1 MQSGS
6 GLSKKIIRSSQ
17 QKIVKMR
24 VNPKVLLN
32 SIVLISCIFGTLGLT
47 IAILAGGDIVKAVSS
62 VLLFMLGWTAS
73 KFHNSL

>member
-1 MQSGS
+1 MQSGG
-6 GLSKKIIRSSQ
+6 GLSKKIIGSSQ

-32 SIVLISCIFGTLGLT
+32 SIILISCIFGTLALI
-47 IAILAGGDIVKAVSS
+47 IAILAGGDIAKAISAI
-62 VLLFMLGWTAS
+62 LLFLLGWTGA

>member
-1 MQSGS
+1 
-6 GLSKKIIRSSQ
+6 
-17 QKIVKMR
+17 MR

-47 IAILAGGDIVKAVSS
+47 IAIFAGGDLVKAISA
-62 VLLFMLGWTAS
+62 VLLFMLGWAGA

>member
-6 GLSKKIIRSSQ
+6 GLSKKVIRSSQ

-47 IAILAGGDIVKAVSS
+47 IAILAGGDIVKAISS

>member
-1 MQSGS
+1 
-6 GLSKKIIRSSQ
+6 
-17 QKIVKMR
+17 MR
-24 VNPKVLLN
+24 VNPRMLLN

-47 IAILAGGDIVKAVSS
+47 IAILAGGDIAKAISS

>member
-24 VNPKVLLN
+24 VNPRMLLN

-62 VLLFMLGWTAS
+62 VLLFVLGWTAS